1 MSQIMKRKL
10 ETLEEN
16 FCVLDSHPKTKTTFT
31 SQDFGEIRQI
41 LKNGNYMFLAEY
53 GCVQKS

>member
-1 MSQIMKRKL
+1 MKRKL